1 MLIRSI
7 VFEAGAAALA
17 SLLLAGMAAAQVSN
31 GRIEGVVS
39 DPAGAVVPNA
49 NVSVRNNRTGT
60 TATATTNETG
70 YYLFPSLPAS
80 NYALTVEAPGFR
92 KAQVENIELNVAV
105 TIRQDVQLEV
115 GSLAESVTVEASAI
129 RVNTSDAQVGRS
141 VTLRDIDTLPQLGRN
156 PMALVPYTPG
166 VSINP
171 GDNSFSRVNGT
182 RQGSNNT
189 RLDGIDANDSVVPR
203 LGLSLTAFN
212 VDSIEEFR
220 VITNGG
226 KAEYGRNAGGQV
238 EMITRSG
245 TNQWH
250 GNAFEFLRNTKL
262 NANNFFNNASGVA
275 RPKFIQNTYGASLG
289 GPVLKEKWF
298 IFGNWQSVRTAQE
311 VVRNRTVL
319 TNEAKQGIFRWAPP
333 GGGSVQSFNIV
344 ANDPRALGF
353 DPATKKLIDMLPASN
368 NTDVGDGLNTA
379 GFRFNNPA
387 GFDTHQFTI
396 RSDYNVTSTHRVF
409 YRHSYFKNDFIDSLN
424 NADARFP
431 GQPQGTQ
438 GGIRWGFS
446 VGSDWAITSTV
457 VNELRVGYQSASV
470 DFRRPARVAGP
481 QVLTNTYTN
490 PILPNF
496 PQGRNSPVIDLTE
509 NMTWLKGKHTVKS
522 GFTFKRTLQY
532 GYNAAG
538 IYPDISL
545 STSFN
550 NVPPLSIGPSGS
562 VISSADR
569 QRFENLYN
577 DILGRV
583 SSITTTFYSD
593 LQQFQPAGQPRVRNT
608 YFRDYSGFVQ
618 DDWKVTRNFTLN
630 VGLRYEIFGAPAER
644 DRLQGTLK
652 QVEQVGY
659 FTQLDNTEI
668 QRASGWY
675 NTDKNN
681 FAPRIGFAWDP
692 MGNGKWAVRG
702 SWGIFYDRMIGAT
715 ASLVDGNTPGF
726 AQSVQVFPNSAAG
739 SDVRVRDNPALPAAP
754 PAPQLVLPATR
765 QTSIVVFGPNL
776 RTGYVQHY
784 NFSIQRELMRNTIL
798 DVAYVRTRG
807 IKLFNWVDVN
817 QPRIYGNFL
826 ESFNEIVNFQRTGAA
841 PSATNTLVRIFGT
854 PQAVISRLGAT
865 TVQQQLANTAANNLD
880 RNNYTRYAAAGIS
893 PFYLRNFPQYNLVL
907 LGTQDG
913 SSWYDSLQMSFRRT
927 MGALKFEMNY
937 TFSKSLDNGSADGN
951 GFTAPVDNY
960 HMALNKGRGAADRP
974 HVFNWSGTYTLPV
987 GRGRRWMSDAH
998 PVIDALLGGWDIGVL
1013 GNWQSGS
1020 VFSMSSGRVTGPSTA
1035 TTFINYSGD
1044 RNIGSVQRRDGAV
1057 WYFTPDQI
1065 AALTASTAFPSAG
1078 EIGTSG
1084 RNAFRGPRFFNFDT
1098 SIVKRF
1104 KMPWSEQH
1112 RVTFRWE
1119 MYNTFNNTNFGL
1131 PGATITTPQTVGR
1144 ISSTVGGARII
1155 QAALRYDF

>member
-1 MLIRSI
+1 MTIRH
-7 VFEAGAAALA
+7 FFLAAVAMVLVA
-17 SLLLAGMAAAQVSN
+17 LLLAATAAAQVSN
-31 GRIEGVVS
+31 GRIEGVVT

-49 NVSVRNNRTGT
+49 TVTARNNRTGT
-60 TATATTNETG
+60 VVTTTTNEIG
-70 YYLFPSLPAS
+70 YFLFASLPAS
-80 NYALTVEAPGFR
+80 NYTLTVEAPGFR

-105 TIRQDVQLEV
+105 TLRQDVQLEV

-141 VTLRDIDTLPQLGRN
+141 VTLRDIDTLPQLARN

-166 VSINP
+166 VSIDP
-171 GDNSFSRVNGT
+171 GDSSFSRINGT

-189 RLDGIDANDSVVPR
+189 RLDGIDANDAVVPR

-226 KAEYGRNAGGQV
+226 KAEYGRNAGGQI

-262 NANNFFNNASGVA
+262 NANNFFNNSSGVA
-275 RPKFIQNTYGASLG
+275 RPKFIQNTFGASLG
-289 GPVLKEKWF
+289 GPILKEKWF
-298 IFGNWQSVRTAQE
+298 IFGNWQSQRTAQE

-319 TNEAKQGIFRWAPP
+319 TNEAKRGLFRWRPP
-333 GGGSVQSFNIV
+333 GSSTVQSFDIV

-353 DPATKKLIDMLPASN
+353 DPATKKLIDMLPEAN
-368 NTDVGDGLNTA
+368 NFDLGDGLNTA

-387 GFDTHQFTI
+387 GSENDQFTI
-396 RSDYNVTSTHRVF
+396 RTDYNLAATHRVF
-409 YRHSYFKNDFIDSLN
+409 YRHSRFRTESIDALN
-424 NADARFP
+424 SADATFP

-446 VGSDWAITSTV
+446 AGSDWAITPTI

-470 DFRRPARVAGP
+470 DFRRPARIAGP
-481 QVLTNTYTN
+481 QVLTNSYTN

-509 NMTWLKGKHTVKS
+509 NLTWTKGAHTIKT
-522 GFTFKRTLQY
+522 GFTFKRTLQW

-538 IYPDISL
+538 IYPNISL
-545 STSFN
+545 STANN

-562 VISSADR
+562 IISSADR

-583 SSITTTFYSD
+583 SNITTTFYSD
-593 LQQFQPAGQPRVRNT
+593 LEKFQPAGEPRVRNT
-608 YFRDYSGFVQ
+608 YFRDYAGFVQ
-618 DDWKVTRNFTLN
+618 DDWKIARNLVLN
-630 VGLRYEIFGAPAER
+630 IGVRYEVFGAPTER

-652 QVEQVGY
+652 QIDQIGY
-659 FTQLDNTEI
+659 FSQLDNTEI

-675 NTDKNN
+675 NTDLNN
-681 FAPRIGFAWDP
+681 FAPRIGFSWDP
-692 MGNGKWAVRG
+692 TRSGKWAVRG

-726 AQSVQVFPNSAAG
+726 AQTVQTFPNTASG
-739 SDVRVRDNPALPAAP
+739 SDVRVRDNPPLPAAP
-754 PAPQLVLPATR
+754 PAPQLMLPTNR

-784 NFSIQRELMRNTIL
+784 NLSIQREVMRNTIL
-798 DVAYVRTRG
+798 DVAYIRTRG

-826 ESFNEIVNFQRTGAA
+826 DSFKEIINFQRTGAA
-841 PSATNTLVRIFGT
+841 ASPTNTLVRIFGT

-880 RNNYTRYAAAGIS
+880 RNNYSLYAAAGI
-893 PFYLRNFPQYNLVL
+893 PQFYLRNFPQYNQVI

-913 SSWYDSLQMSFRRT
+913 SSWYDSLQLSFRRT
-927 MGALKFEMNY
+927 MGALKFELNY

-951 GFTAPVDNY
+951 GFTAPIDNY
-960 HMALNKGRGAADRP
+960 NMALNKGRGVADRP
-974 HVFNWSGTYTLPV
+974 HVFNWSGTYTLPI
-987 GRGRRWMSDAH
+987 GRGRRWLSDVH
-998 PVIDALLGGWDIGVL
+998 PVIDALFGGWDIGVL
-1013 GNWQSGS
+1013 GVWQSGT
-1020 VFSMSSGRVTGPSTA
+1020 VFSMSSGRLTGPSTA
-1035 TTFINYSGD
+1035 NTYINYSGD
-1044 RNIGSVQRRDGAV
+1044 RNIGSVMRRGDGV
-1057 WYFTPDQI
+1057 WYFTAEQI
-1065 AALTASTAFPSAG
+1065 AALTDPAAFPGAG

-1084 RNAFRGPRFFNFDT
+1084 RNSFRGPRFFNFDT

-1104 KMPWSEQH
+1104 KLPWEQH
-1112 RVTFRWE
+1112 RITFRWE

-1144 ISSTVGGARII
+1144 ISGTVGNPRII

>member
-1 MLIRSI
+1 MAIRNLCFQA
-7 VFEAGAAALA
+7 VAMV
-17 SLLLAGMAAAQVSN
+17 LLAILLPAAAAAQVSN
-31 GRIEGVVS
+31 GRIEGVVT

-49 NVSVRNNRTGT
+49 SVAARNNRTGT
-60 TATATTNETG
+60 VVTASTNETG
-70 YYLFPSLPAS
+70 YFLFASLPPS
-80 NYALTVEAPGFR
+80 NYTLMVEAPGFR

-105 TIRQDVQLEV
+105 TLRQDVQLEV

-129 RVNTSDAQVGRS
+129 RVNTSDAQIGRS

-166 VSINP
+166 VSIDP
-171 GDNSFSRVNGT
+171 SDTSFSRINGT

-189 RLDGIDANDSVVPR
+189 RLDGIDANDAVVPR

-226 KAEYGRNAGGQV
+226 KAEYGRNAGGQI

-262 NANNFFNNASGVA
+262 NANNFFNNLSGVA
-275 RPKFIQNTYGASLG
+275 RPKFIQNTFGASLG
-289 GPVLKEKWF
+289 GPLRKEKWF
-298 IFGNWQSVRTAQE
+298 IFGNWQSQRTAQE
-311 VVRNRTVL
+311 VVRTRTVL
-319 TNEAKQGIFRWAPP
+319 TNEARQGIFRWMPP
-333 GGGSVQSFNIV
+333 SGGAVQSFNIV

-353 DPATKKLIDMLPASN
+353 DPATKKLVDLLPLPN
-368 NTDVGDGLNTA
+368 NNDVGDNLNTA

-387 GFDTHQFTI
+387 GSENDQFTI
-396 RSDYNVTSTHRVF
+396 RTDYNLTSTHRIF
-409 YRHSYFKNDFIDSLN
+409 YRHSRFRTESIDALN
-424 NADARFP
+424 SADATFP

-446 VGSDWAITSTV
+446 LGSDWAITSTV
-457 VNELRVGYQSASV
+457 VNELRIGYQSASV
-470 DFRRPARVAGP
+470 DFRRPARIPGP
-481 QVLTNTYTN
+481 QVLPNSYTN

-496 PQGRNSPVIDLTE
+496 AQGRNSPVIDLTE
-509 NMTWLKGKHTVKS
+509 NVTWLKGAHTIKT
-522 GFTFKRTLQY
+522 GFTFKRTLQW

-538 IYPDISL
+538 IYPNISL
-545 STSFN
+545 STANN

-583 SSITTTFYSD
+583 SNITTTFYSD
-593 LQQFQPAGQPRVRNT
+593 LEKFQPAGEPRVRNT
-608 YFRDYSGFVQ
+608 YFRDYAGFIQ
-618 DDWKVTRNFTLN
+618 DDWKIARNFVLN
-630 VGLRYEIFGAPAER
+630 VGIRYEVFGAPTER

-652 QVEQVGY
+652 QIDQIGY

-675 NTDKNN
+675 NTDLNN
-681 FAPRIGFAWDP
+681 FAPRIGFTWDP
-692 MGNGKWAVRG
+692 TRNGKWAIRG

-726 AQSVQVFPNSAAG
+726 AQTVQTFPNTAAG
-739 SDVRVRDNPALPAAP
+739 SDVRVRDNPPLPAAP
-754 PAPQLVLPATR
+754 AAPQLVLPANR

-784 NFSIQRELMRNTIL
+784 NFSVQREIMRNTIL

-826 ESFNEIVNFQRTGAA
+826 ESFNEIVNFQRTGAQ
-841 PSATNTLVRIFGT
+841 PSPTNTLVRIFGT
-854 PQAVISRLGAT
+854 PQAVISSLGAT

-880 RNNYTRYAAAGIS
+880 RNNYTRYAAAGI
-893 PFYLRNFPQYNLVL
+893 PQFYLRNFPQYNQVI

-913 SSWYDSLQMSFRRT
+913 ASWYDSLQLSFRRT
-927 MGALKFEMNY
+927 MGALKFELNY

-951 GFTAPVDNY
+951 GFTAPIDNY
-960 HMALNKGRGAADRP
+960 NLALNKGRGVADRP

-987 GRGRRWMSDAH
+987 GRGRRWLSDSH
-998 PVIDALLGGWDIGVL
+998 PLVDALLGGWDLGLL

-1020 VFSMSSGRVTGPSTA
+1020 VFSMSSGRLTGPSTA

-1044 RNIGSVQRRDGAV
+1044 RNIGSVMRRGNGV
-1057 WYFTPDQI
+1057 WFFTDEQI
-1065 AALTASTAFPSAG
+1065 AALTAATAFPAAG

-1084 RNAFRGPRFFNFDT
+1084 RNTFRGPRFFNFDA

-1104 KMPWSEQH
+1104 KLPWEQH

-1119 MYNTFNNTNFGL
+1119 MYNVFNNVNFGL
-1131 PGATITTPQTVGR
+1131 PGSTITTPQNVGR
-1144 ISSTVGGARII
+1144 ISSTVGNPRII